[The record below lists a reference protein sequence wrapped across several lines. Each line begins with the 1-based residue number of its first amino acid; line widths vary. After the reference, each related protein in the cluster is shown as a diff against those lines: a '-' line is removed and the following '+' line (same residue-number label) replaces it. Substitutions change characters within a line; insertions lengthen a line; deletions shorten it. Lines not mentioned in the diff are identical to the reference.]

1 MKRSSLFIIGLLL
14 LATYSITTH
23 GQGEQEEVH
32 RQWLYERYAEATSI
46 KPGMSRAD
54 LLRVFKEDGGLQRI
68 PATRYLLKSCKMI
81 KIEVEFDTEYGQAYK
96 EKPDADLKI
105 TKVSQPY
112 LEYPHAD

>member
-23 GQGEQEEVH
+23 GQGEQEQAH
-32 RQWLYERYAEATSI
+32 RQWLNEQYTEATSI

-54 LLRVFKEDGGLQRI
+54 LLQVFEEDGGLQRI
-68 PATRYLLKSCKMI
+68 PATRYLLKSCNMI
-81 KIEVEFDTEYGQAYK
+81 KIEVEFDTEYGQAGE

-112 LEYPHAD
+112 LEYPHRD